1 MTVIRH
7 ATWLLFLVVA
17 GVPLV
22 PVVTGTAGAANSV
35 AGGPPAIAHP
45 DFVVHVPVPPAQ
57 FAALAPTEP
66 GVGSRATV
74 ASPPA
79 AVVATPSA
87 TPTVAAPATP
97 PAPPVVP
104 AEVDVHE
111 APRDRGRVEVNVDR
125 GKTGQPDQ
133 VELDLPSLQK
143 ETEAIREALPDDSAS
158 TADVQVG
165 PEFDIPIVVNRQVE
179 WWMRYYQT
187 VGRKHMALWLARS
200 ERYIPMMQAILHEH
214 GLPADLVYLALI
226 ESGFSTSA
234 RSVARAVG
242 PWQFIEGTGRRYG
255 LRIDWWIDERRDPE
269 KSTIAAATYLKDL
282 HEMFDSWYLAAAG
295 YNAGEGKIVR
305 AIARYDTDDFW
316 QIAERRYLRA
326 ETKQYVPK
334 LIAAA
339 IIAKS
344 PEKYGFGGIEYHAP
358 LAYDKVTVPD
368 ATDLRLIAQ
377 AAETTYEEIQKL
389 NPELRRW
396 ATPPSYPGYEVNIP
410 LGKKEAFERNFG
422 KLAPFQRIT
431 YRRHVVR
438 RGDTLSAIAARYG
451 VDMAQVQRMNTLRG
465 SLLRTGQSLVIP
477 VPANRTV
484 VASGDDEPRVA
495 PGRRTVAAARRSAP
509 KVDAGRAVKAAR
521 VDEPRAVRY
530 TVKRGETL
538 WDIAERHGV
547 SLSALLRWN
556 RFSRGRVLKAGDH
569 LIIHVPADRPR
580 KDARG
585 TAAGGSAPA

>member
-1 MTVIRH
+1 MLAVS
-7 ATWLLFLVVA
+7 
-17 GVPLV
+17 
-22 PVVTGTAGAANSV
+22 GTAGAADDV
-35 AGGPPAIAHP
+35 AGGGLAIAHP
-45 DFVVHVPVPPAQ
+45 EFVVHVAAPPGQ
-57 FAALAPTEP
+57 SGALAPTDPRVGP
-66 GVGSRATV
+66 GPTV
-74 ASPPA
+74 APLPA
-79 AVVATPSA
+79 GPGAQTPTVAVVATPSA
-87 TPTVAAPATP
+87 APSSAPTVPTPAAS

-125 GKTGQPDQ
+125 GKAGEPDQ

-143 ETEAIREALPDDSAS
+143 EKEAIRDALPGDGGS
-158 TADVQVG
+158 TANVQAE
-165 PEFDIPIVVNRQVE
+165 PQFDIPIVVNGQVE

-187 VGRKHMALWLARS
+187 VGRKRMALWLARS
-200 ERYIPMMQAILHEH
+200 ERYIPMMQAILREH

-242 PWQFIEGTGRRYG
+242 PWQFIQGTARRYG

-269 KSTIAAATYLKDL
+269 KSTIAAANYLKDL
-282 HEMFDSWYLAAAG
+282 HEMFGSWYLAAAG

-316 QIAERRYLRA
+316 QIAERRYLA
-326 ETKQYVPK
+326 GETKQYVPK

-339 IIAKS
+339 IIAKN
-344 PEKYGFGGIEYHAP
+344 PEKYGFGDIEYHAP
-358 LAYDKVTVPD
+358 LVYDKVTVPD
-368 ATDLRLIAQ
+368 ATDLRLVAR
-377 AAETTYEEIQKL
+377 AVETTYEEIQKL
-389 NPELRRW
+389 NPELRHW
-396 ATPPSYPGYEVNIP
+396 ATPPNYPGYEVNIP

-438 RGDTLSAIAARYG
+438 RGDTLSTVATRYG
-451 VDMAQVQRMNTLRG
+451 VDMAQVRRMNNLRG

-477 VPANRTV
+477 LPANRAV
-484 VASGDDEPRVA
+484 VASGDDEEPRVA

-509 KVDAGRAVKAAR
+509 EVDAGRAMKAAR
-521 VDEPRAVRY
+521 VGEPPAVRY

-556 RFSRGRVLKAGDH
+556 RFSRGRVLKAGDR
-569 LIIHVPADRPR
+569 IIIRVPEHNPPR
-580 KDARG
+580 
-585 TAAGGSAPA
+585 